1 LYFTGKAKLMIRK
14 KFQTPER
21 TTANNRNSTVRTK
34 ESVDLSETGCDFGEK
49 MKKGVLELFEE
60 ALWT

>member
-1 LYFTGKAKLMIRK
+1 MIRK
-14 KFQTPER
+14 KFQAPDK

-34 ESVDLSETGCDFGEK
+34 ESVDLSENGCDFGEK

>member
-1 LYFTGKAKLMIRK
+1 MIRK
-14 KFQTPER
+14 KFQAPEK
-21 TTANNRNSTVRTK
+21 TTADNRNSTNQA
-34 ESVDLSETGCDFGEK
+34 EGSFDLPATSCCDFGEK